1 MFSFSPLHIT
11 IRKTYRVLPESGV
24 LSFWDRF
31 YLVAAI
37 RMSHYCNQSAFG
49 VPYPTIVS
57 SGKSHDFSVHFD
69 RCTDNMYQDIF
80 SGLGSRLSN
89 LVSLAETIGQSGS
102 IEKFNHTSNAN
113 MDAHY
118 MHAHSFDLFLHNMI
132 SMVCRILYVI
142 FG

>member
-1 MFSFSPLHIT
+1 MV
-11 IRKTYRVLPESGV
+11 RVRP
-24 LSFWDRF
+24 
-31 YLVAAI
+31 
-37 RMSHYCNQSAFG
+37 
-49 VPYPTIVS
+49 
-57 SGKSHDFSVHFD
+57 SHDFSVHFD

-80 SGLGSRLSN
+80 TGLGSRLSN

-118 MHAHSFDLFLHNMI
+118 MHAHSFDLFLHDMI
-132 SMVCRILYVI
+132 SMVCCILYVI